1 MKLYSYP
8 VWGVVSQGN
17 HLRIAKASSEV
28 RAGLLTYLFALPR
41 ACEATLRTI
50 KNLTEAYTCVIGRFV
65 GRSELE
71 DVRMT
76 AHSRP
81 TV

>member
-8 VWGVVSQGN
+8 MWGVVSQRN
-17 HLRIAKASSEV
+17 HLRIARASSEV
-28 RAGLLTYLFALPR
+28 QPGLLTYSFALPR

-50 KNLTEAYTCVIGRFV
+50 RDPTEAYTCVIDCFA

-71 DVRMT
+71 DVQMT
-76 AHSRP
+76 AHSYP
-81 TV
+81 AV